1 MLAKRI
7 IPTLL
12 TRGNQLVK
20 GQAFD
25 SWRSVGI
32 AMQAAKIHATRG
44 VDELIV
50 LDISATPEGRGPNL
64 KMVEELTKNCFIP
77 VTIGGG
83 VRSIEDVRDLLNA
96 GADKVSICTAAY
108 TEHNLIKKCADKFGR
123 QAIVV
128 ALDVINGRTAIHCG
142 KRILD
147 TCPGNDEIALQALG
161 AELMGA
167 GEIMLT
173 SIGRDGTM
181 QGYDLELIKSV
192 SDAVSIPVIA
202 SGGCRDYD
210 DMYDAFKAG
219 ADACAA
225 GALFA
230 FTDATPRGAAE
241 YLNKM
246 GVVCRM

>member
-1 MLAKRI
+1 
-7 IPTLL
+7 
-12 TRGNQLVK
+12 VK

-32 AMQAAKIHATRG
+32 AMQAARIHATRG

-50 LDISATPEGRGPNL
+50 LDISATPEKRGPNL
-64 KMVEELTKNCFIP
+64 NIVGELTSDCYIP

-96 GADKVSICTAAY
+96 GADKVAICTTAF
-108 TEHNLIKKCADKFGR
+108 EHPEVVQECATKYGS

-128 ALDVINGRTAIHCG
+128 SIDVKNGFVHTHCG
-142 KRILD
+142 KTDQIMTPVWAAKKFEKL
-147 TCPGNDEIALQALG
+147 
-161 AELMGA
+161 GA

-181 QGYDLELIKSV
+181 QGYDLDLIKSV

-241 YLNKM
+241 YLNKR